1 MSLGNSFVHVS
12 SSRSKLDQTLT
23 PPSYMQ
29 FHPLAYIVKL
39 NIEMSMADLIARVTR
54 SASIDRRV
62 NNRSRHL
69 HYSIAA
75 YSVSDKVDK
84 SQPAAFKSTA
94 SARISST
101 GASIQH
107 ARARPLGTDE
117 YDVELQDIGGLEQQ
131 NEHGEIGESFEDEEG
146 GTPSSAPNRLMVNRT
161 HEFQVRVEDMSSSE
175 NSIAARAVVAGFEG
189 YDRRRKEEDERPL
202 RKEETSIQEVAPS
215 DQQKYGVSTRVWG
228 PLGS

>member
-23 PPSYMQ
+23 PRSYMQ

-62 NNRSRHL
+62 NNRNRHL
-69 HYSIAA
+69 HYSTAA

-84 SQPAAFKSTA
+84 SPPAAFRSTA

-146 GTPSSAPNRLMVNRT
+146 ETPSSAPNRLMVNRT

-189 YDRRRKEEDERPL
+189 YYRRRKEEDERPL
-202 RKEETSIQEVAPS
+202 RKEETSIQEVAPN